1 MKMLLLRNQA
11 KYLIVFASALAM
23 LLVVACGG
31 GDEDFRDDPRSV
43 GQSNDSNPENKTQDE
58 FTDDLRVEDSSDSV
72 ASGDQVNNADA
83 EGRLPGRTHGDRTHG
98 IWPQVWSQHAPN
110 VQSWEY
116 KVNCG
121 EASSHIEPCFLSD
134 MTSVAVTTPS
144 GEVIDL
150 EKDFN
155 TNEFSGEITRR
166 WVLYG
171 PPDGDLPEKGDYV
184 FSYSRGAEL
193 VYEQAIPY
201 DSGVVS
207 YPTGVEWKR
216 DGRDIVVKWNPPSEA
231 SKDMHY
237 KALIWQVEDTP
248 EVFISNVF
256 DWDVDT
262 AVLQD
267 VPMIAGG
274 KYSLNVALYFDD
286 GYVYSEYVIFE
297 WPEPGE
303 SGY

>member
-1 MKMLLLRNQA
+1 MLGRNVVESCDSNWRGMHYGLKMFSLLNQA
-11 KYLIVFASALAM
+11 IYSIVLASLLAM
-23 LLVVACGG
+23 LTVVACGDNDNG
-31 GDEDFRDDPRSV
+31 FRDDPRKNDSPDSV
-43 GQSNDSNPENKTQDE
+43 GSMGE
-58 FTDDLRVEDSSDSV
+58 
-72 ASGDQVNNADA
+72 ASDA
-83 EGRLPGRTHGDRTHG
+83 EFDGQLPERSHGERTHG

-121 EASSHIEPCFLSD
+121 EASSHTEPCFLSD

-171 PPDGDLPEKGDYV
+171 SPNGDLPEKGDYV
-184 FSYSRGAEL
+184 FSYSRGVEL

-201 DSGVVS
+201 DSGVIS

-216 DGRDIVVKWNPPSEA
+216 DGRDIVVNWNPPTEV
-231 SKDMHY
+231 SKNMHY
-237 KALIWQVEDTP
+237 KALIWQVDDTP

-262 AVLQD
+262 AVLRD
-267 VPMIAGG
+267 VPMIVGG
-274 KYSLNVALYFDD
+274 RYSLNVALYFDD
-286 GYVYSEYVIFE
+286 GYAYSEYVIFE

-303 SGY
+303 TGY